1 MNQENI
7 RNFVIIAHIDH
18 GKSTLA
24 DRMLEITGTVA
35 HEKLKPQMLDTMDL
49 ERERGITIKL
59 QPVTMIWRPNHE
71 ILNPKSEIL
80 NKSPLPEARHS
91 IQNSKNSNSLDIR
104 NSDLKIANSEYILNL
119 IDTPGHVDF
128 SYEVSRSLAAVEGA
142 ILLVDAT
149 KGIQAQTLANL
160 HLACRQTGIAQEHNL
175 KIIPVINK
183 IDLPGARIEETK
195 EEIAKLL
202 NIDEKAILLISAKT
216 GEGVENLLQ
225 EIINRVPAP
234 KGERVCDFKAL
245 IFDSVYDEF
254 RGAIAYVRV
263 FEGEVKKGDKIKFLG
278 TSNTETATEVGS
290 FRLKYEPCEFLKVGE
305 IGYVV
310 TGERELKNIKVG
322 DTITGDSPVSVSPI
336 LGFKIPKSFVFA
348 SFYIQGGDP
357 QLLRQSLEKLS
368 LNDSSLNFT
377 PESSK
382 SFGQGFRCGFL
393 GLLHLEIVK
402 ERLEREYGLNL
413 IVTQP
418 QVAYRLKL
426 TPNNYEEPWVRLE
439 IITPQEYVGPVMEL
453 VQSRRAIYKNTN
465 YLGDR
470 TILEYEVP
478 LAEIIVDFYDKLK
491 SVSSGY
497 ASQNYEFIGY
507 RPGDLVK
514 LDVLIAGD
522 KVEEF
527 SRVIPRHKMMSEAK
541 NLVLKLKELIPRQ
554 MFEVS
559 IQAAVNNKILA
570 REDIPAMR
578 KDVIAKLYGG
588 DVTRK
593 NKLLK
598 KQAAGKKKMKQLGK
612 VQIPDDVFLKMLQR

>member
-1 MNQENI
+1 MLDQSHI

-35 HEKLKPQMLDTMDL
+35 HQNLRPQMLDTMEL

-59 QPVTMIWRPNHE
+59 QPVTMEYN
-71 ILNPKSEIL
+71 
-80 NKSPLPEARHS
+80 
-91 IQNSKNSNSLDIR
+91 D
-104 NSDLKIANSEYILNL
+104 YILNL

-149 KGIQAQTLANL
+149 QGVQAQTLANL
-160 HLACRQTGIAQEHNL
+160 HIARENNL
-175 KIIPVINK
+175 VILPVINK

-195 EEIAKLL
+195 GEIIKLL
-202 NIDEKAILLISAKT
+202 NIKDEDIFLCSAKT
-216 GEGVENLLQ
+216 GEGVEALLKK
-225 EIINRVPAP
+225 IIEVIPAP
-234 KGERVCDFKAL
+234 KGERAAQLKSL

-254 RGAIAYVRV
+254 RGAIAYIRV
-263 FEGEVKKGDKIKFLG
+263 FEGEVKSGEKLKFL
-278 TSNTETATEVGS
+278 ATDEAEEASEVGR
-290 FRLKYEPCEFLKVGE
+290 FRLKYEAVESLGAGE
-305 IGYVV
+305 IGYLV
-310 TGERELKNIKVG
+310 TGERELAKVKVG
-322 DTITGDSPVSVSPI
+322 DTISHDSPPQVSPI
-336 LGFKIPKSFVFA
+336 AGFKIPKSFVYA
-348 SFYIQGGDP
+348 SFFIQGDDP
-357 QLLRQSLEKLS
+357 SLLRKSLEKLS

-402 ERLEREYGLNL
+402 ERLEREYALNL

-418 QVAYRLKL
+418 QVAYESAVEHGRA
-426 TPNNYEEPWVRLE
+426 TYREPWVLLE
-439 IITPQEYVGPVMEL
+439 VITPKEFLGQIMEL
-453 VQSRRAIYKNTN
+453 VQSRRALYRDTKYI
-465 YLGDR
+465 GDR
-470 TILEYEVP
+470 IILEYEIP

-497 ASQNYEFIGY
+497 ASQNYEFLGY

-514 LDVLIAGD
+514 LDILIAGD

-527 SRVIPRHKMMSEAK
+527 SRIVPRQKMMTEAK
-541 NLVLKLKELIPRQ
+541 NIVNKLKELIPRQ

-559 IQAAVNNKILA
+559 LQAALGGKILA
-570 REDIPAMR
+570 REDIPAMK

-598 KQAAGKKKMKQLGK
+598 KQAKGKKKMKRLGK
-612 VQIPDDVFLKMLQR
+612 VDIPDDVFLEMLKR

>member
-1 MNQENI
+1 MKNI
-7 RNFVIIAHIDH
+7 RNFAIISHIDH

-24 DRMLEITGTVA
+24 DRMLEITSTVPR
-35 HEKLKPQMLDTMDL
+35 EKIKPQMLDTMEL

-59 QPVTMIWRPNHE
+59 QPVTMEFAFRHAI
-71 ILNPKSEIL
+71 PKSKLQIP
-80 NKSPLPEARHS
+80 NKSQIS
-91 IQNSKNSNSLDIR
+91 NSKSLKIENWELENSNSTFM
-104 NSDLKIANSEYILNL
+104 LNL

-128 SYEVSRSLAAVEGA
+128 AYEVSRSLAAVEGA
-142 ILLVDAT
+142 ILLVDAG

-160 HLACRQTGIAQEHNL
+160 HLAQENKL
-175 KIIPVINK
+175 TIIPVVNK
-183 IDLPGARIEETK
+183 IDLPGARIEETR

-202 NIDEKAILLISAKT
+202 NIKNEEILNVSAKT
-216 GEGVENLLQ
+216 GQGVENLLN
-225 EIINRVPAP
+225 EIIARIPPP
-234 KGERVCDFKAL
+234 KGKREGELKAL

-263 FEGEVKKGDKIKFLG
+263 FDGELKRGEKIKFLASG
-278 TSNTETATEVGS
+278 KSEVANEIGR
-290 FRLKYEPCEFLKVGE
+290 FRLKYESAEKLGAGE
-305 IGYVV
+305 IGYIV
-310 TGERELKNIKVG
+310 TGEREIKNIKVG
-322 DTITGDSPVSVSPI
+322 DTISHDSPAQVSPI
-336 LGFKIPKSFVFA
+336 PGFKIPKPFVYA

-357 QLLRQSLEKLS
+357 SLLRQALEKLS
-368 LNDSSLNFT
+368 LNDSSLNFA

-382 SFGQGFRCGFL
+382 SFGQGFKCGFL

-418 QVAYRLKL
+418 RVAYIENGKSKIE
-426 TPNNYEEPWVRLE
+426 NGGYQEPWVRLE
-439 IITPQEYVGPVMEL
+439 IITPQEYIGPVMEL
-453 VQSRRAIYKNTN
+453 VQSRRAIYKNTS
-465 YLGDR
+465 YIGDR
-470 TILEYEVP
+470 IILEYEIP

-514 LDVLIAGD
+514 LDCLVAGD

-527 SRVIPRHKMMSEAK
+527 SRIVPRQRQMTEAK
-541 NLVLKLKELIPRQ
+541 NLVNKLKELLPRQ

-559 IQAAVNNKILA
+559 LQAAVGGKILA

-578 KDVIAKLYGG
+578 KDVTAKLYGG
-588 DVTRK
+588 DRTRK
-593 NKLLK
+593 DKLLK
-598 KQAAGKKKMKQLGK
+598 KQAKGKKKMKQLGK
-612 VQIPDDVFLKMLQR
+612 VQIPDDVFLEMLKR

>member
-1 MNQENI
+1 LLDQSHI

-24 DRMLEITGTVA
+24 DRMLEITGTVS
-35 HEKLKPQMLDTMDL
+35 HEKLKPQMLDTMEL

-59 QPVTMIWRPNHE
+59 QPVTM
-71 ILNPKSEIL
+71 LYKV
-80 NKSPLPEARHS
+80 
-91 IQNSKNSNSLDIR
+91 NSNQLSVISMDTDNRLPIT
-104 NSDLKIANSEYILNL
+104 YTLNL

-142 ILLVDAT
+142 VLLVDAT

-160 HLACRQTGIAQEHNL
+160 HIAQEHHL
-175 KIIPVINK
+175 KIIPAINK

-195 EEIAKLL
+195 GEIAKLL
-202 NIDEKAILLISAKT
+202 NIDENQILLVSAKT
-216 GEGVENLLQ
+216 GGGVENLLN
-225 EIINRVPAP
+225 EVIRRIPSS
-234 KGERVCDFKAL
+234 KGDRADDFKAL

-263 FEGEVKKGDKIKFLG
+263 FDGEVKKGDKIKFLA
-278 TSNTETATEVGS
+278 TDNIETATEVGS
-290 FRLKYEPCEFLKVGE
+290 FRLKYEPSEFLKAGE
-305 IGYVV
+305 IGYIV
-310 TGERELKNIKVG
+310 TGERELAKIKVG
-322 DTITGDSPVSVSPI
+322 DTITHESPVPVSPI
-336 LGFKIPKSFVFA
+336 SGFKIPKSFVFA
-348 SFYIQGGDP
+348 SFYVQGGDP
-357 QLLRQSLEKLS
+357 SLLRKSLEKLS

-418 QVAYRLKL
+418 QVEYRK
-426 TPNNYEEPWVRLE
+426 TDDGGRKTEGYEEPWVKLE

-453 VQSRRAIYKNTN
+453 AQARRAIYKDTK

-470 TILEYEVP
+470 TILEYEAP
-478 LAEIIVDFYDKLK
+478 LSEIIVDFYDKLK

-507 RPGDLVK
+507 RPGDLAK

-527 SRVIPRHKMMSEAK
+527 SRIVPRERQMIEAK
-541 NLVLKLKELIPRQ
+541 NLVNKLKELIPRQ
-554 MFEVS
+554 MFEVTL
-559 IQAAVNNKILA
+559 QAAVGGKILA

-588 DVTRK
+588 DRTRK
-593 NKLLK
+593 DKLLK
-598 KQAAGKKKMKQLGK
+598 KQAIGKKKMKQLGK
-612 VQIPDDVFLKMLQR
+612 VTIPDDVFLKMLQR

>member
-7 RNFVIIAHIDH
+7 RNFCIIAHIDH

-35 HEKLKPQMLDTMDL
+35 HDKLKPQMLDTMDL

-59 QPVTMIWRPNHE
+59 QPVTMAHRG
-71 ILNPKSEIL
+71 L
-80 NKSPLPEARHS
+80 
-91 IQNSKNSNSLDIR
+91 
-104 NSDLKIANSEYILNL
+104 ILNL

-142 ILLVDAT
+142 VLLVDAT

-160 HLACRQTGIAQEHNL
+160 HIAQEHQL
-175 KIIPVINK
+175 KIIPTINK
-183 IDLPGARIEETK
+183 IDLPGARIEETRG
-195 EEIAKLL
+195 EIAKLL
-202 NIDEKAILLISAKT
+202 NIDGNQILLVSAKT
-216 GEGVENLLQ
+216 GEGVENLLK
-225 EIINRVPAP
+225 EIIERIPAP
-234 KGERVCDFKAL
+234 KGERVGDFKAL

-254 RGAIAYVRV
+254 RGAIAYVKV
-263 FEGEVKKGDKIKFLG
+263 FDGAVKKGDKIKFLALG
-278 TSNTETATEVGS
+278 KSEEANEIGR
-290 FRLKYEPCEFLKVGE
+290 FCLKYVPVENLGAGE
-305 IGYVV
+305 IGYIV
-310 TGERELKNIKVG
+310 TGERNLKNIKVG
-322 DTITGDSPVSVSPI
+322 DTITRDSPVSVSPI
-336 LGFKIPKSFVFA
+336 SGFKIPKSFVYA

-402 ERLEREYGLNL
+402 ERLEREYSLNL

-418 QVAYRLKL
+418 QVAYL
-426 TPNNYEEPWVRLE
+426 TVQEHGRMQFREPWVRLE
-439 IITPQEYVGPVMEL
+439 VITPGEYLGPVMEL
-453 VQSRRAIYKNTN
+453 VQARRAIYKDTK

-470 TILEYEVP
+470 TILEYEAP

-527 SRVIPRHKMMSEAK
+527 SRIVPRQKMMAEAK
-541 NLVLKLKELIPRQ
+541 NLVNKLKTLIPRQ
-554 MFEVS
+554 MFEVTL
-559 IQAAVNNKILA
+559 QAAVGGKILA
-570 REDIPAMR
+570 REDISAMK
-578 KDVIAKLYGG
+578 KDVTAKLYGG

-598 KQAAGKKKMKQLGK
+598 KQAKGKKKMKQLGK
-612 VQIPDDVFLKMLQR
+612 VQIPDDVFLKMLER

>member
-1 MNQENI
+1 MRKDYI

-35 HEKLKPQMLDTMDL
+35 HQNLRPQMLDTMDL

-59 QPVTMIWRPNHE
+59 QPVTM
-71 ILNPKSEIL
+71 
-80 NKSPLPEARHS
+80 
-91 IQNSKNSNSLDIR
+91 
-104 NSDLKIANSEYILNL
+104 EYNNYTLNL

-149 KGIQAQTLANL
+149 QGVQAQTLANL
-160 HLACRQTGIAQEHNL
+160 HIAQENNL
-175 KIIPVINK
+175 VILPVINK

-195 EEIAKLL
+195 GEIVKLL
-202 NIDEKAILLISAKT
+202 NITDEDIFLCSAKT
-216 GEGVENLLQ
+216 GEGVEALLKK
-225 EIINRVPAP
+225 IIEVIPAP
-234 KGERVCDFKAL
+234 KGERATQLKSL

-254 RGAIAYVRV
+254 RGAIAYIRV
-263 FEGEVKKGDKIKFLG
+263 FEGEVKSGEKIKFL
-278 TSNTETATEVGS
+278 ATNKVEEASEVGR
-290 FRLKYEPCEFLKVGE
+290 FRLKYEAVESLGAGE
-305 IGYVV
+305 IGYLV
-310 TGERELKNIKVG
+310 TGERELAKVKVG
-322 DTITGDSPVSVSPI
+322 DTISHDSPPQVSPI
-336 LGFKIPKSFVFA
+336 AGFKIPKSFVYA
-348 SFYIQGGDP
+348 SFFIQGDDP
-357 QLLRQSLEKLS
+357 SLLRKSLEKLS

-402 ERLEREYGLNL
+402 ERLEREYTLNL

-418 QVAYRLKL
+418 QVAYESAVEHGRA
-426 TPNNYEEPWVRLE
+426 TYREPWVLLE
-439 IITPQEYVGPVMEL
+439 VITPKEFLGQIMEL
-453 VQSRRAIYKNTN
+453 VQSRRALYRDTKYI
-465 YLGDR
+465 GDR
-470 TILEYEVP
+470 IILEYEIP

-497 ASQNYEFIGY
+497 ASQNYEFLGF

-514 LDVLIAGD
+514 LDILIAGD

-527 SRVIPRHKMMSEAK
+527 SRVVPRQKMMTEAK
-541 NLVLKLKELIPRQ
+541 NIVNKLKELIPRQ

-559 IQAAVNNKILA
+559 IQAALGGKILA
-570 REDIPAMR
+570 REDIPAMK

-598 KQAAGKKKMKQLGK
+598 KQAKGKKKMKQLGK

>member
-1 MNQENI
+1 MKNI
-7 RNFVIIAHIDH
+7 RNFAIISHIDH

-24 DRMLEITGTVA
+24 DRMLEITSTVPR
-35 HEKLKPQMLDTMDL
+35 EKIKPQMLDTMEL

-59 QPVTMIWRPNHE
+59 QPVTMEFAFRHAI
-71 ILNPKSEIL
+71 PKSKLQIP
-80 NKSPLPEARHS
+80 NKSQIS
-91 IQNSKNSNSLDIR
+91 NSKSLKIENWELENSNSTFM
-104 NSDLKIANSEYILNL
+104 LNL

-128 SYEVSRSLAAVEGA
+128 AYEVSRSLAAVEGA
-142 ILLVDAT
+142 ILLVDAG

-160 HLACRQTGIAQEHNL
+160 HLAQENKL
-175 KIIPVINK
+175 TIIPVVNK
-183 IDLPGARIEETK
+183 IDLPGARIEETR

-202 NIDEKAILLISAKT
+202 NIKNEEILNVSAKT
-216 GEGVENLLQ
+216 GQGVENLLN
-225 EIINRVPAP
+225 EIIARIPPP
-234 KGERVCDFKAL
+234 KGKREGEFKAL

-263 FEGEVKKGDKIKFLG
+263 FDGELKRGEKIKFLASG
-278 TSNTETATEVGS
+278 KSEVANEIGR
-290 FRLKYEPCEFLKVGE
+290 FRLKYESAEKLGAGE
-305 IGYVV
+305 IGYIV
-310 TGERELKNIKVG
+310 TGEREIKNIKVG
-322 DTITGDSPVSVSPI
+322 DTISHDSPAQVSPI
-336 LGFKIPKSFVFA
+336 PGFKIPKPFVYA

-357 QLLRQSLEKLS
+357 SLLRQALEKLS
-368 LNDSSLNFT
+368 LNDSSLNFA

-382 SFGQGFRCGFL
+382 SFGQGFKCGFL

-418 QVAYRLKL
+418 QVAYKL
-426 TPNNYEEPWVRLE
+426 TNNSQLTTNNYEEPWVRLE
-439 IITPQEYVGPVMEL
+439 IITPQEYIGPVMEL
-453 VQSRRAIYKNTN
+453 VQSRRAIYKNTS
-465 YLGDR
+465 YIGDR
-470 TILEYEVP
+470 IILEYEIP

-514 LDVLIAGD
+514 LDCLVAGD

-527 SRVIPRHKMMSEAK
+527 SRIVPRQRQMTEAK
-541 NLVLKLKELIPRQ
+541 NLVNKLKELLPRQ

-559 IQAAVNNKILA
+559 LQAAVGGKILA

-578 KDVIAKLYGG
+578 KDVTAKLYGG
-588 DVTRK
+588 DRTRK
-593 NKLLK
+593 DKLLK
-598 KQAAGKKKMKQLGK
+598 KQAKGKKKMKQLGK
-612 VQIPDDVFLKMLQR
+612 VQIPDDVFLEMLKR